1 VRRSSTLVGLTA
13 LVLAYPGIA
22 GATGVAPAPKK
33 VGAAFTSV
41 SSCGSLS
48 GIGMSWTSTANV
60 VTTIVLTAI
69 PAACIGGSLSLT
81 LVGASGTSLG
91 TVGPVVLTA
100 TSQTFSTITGSP
112 PATSVLGSYISVVG
126 P

>member
-1 VRRSSTLVGLTA
+1 MLRSSTLIGLTA
-13 LVLAYPGIA
+13 LVLAYPGVA
-22 GATGVAPAPKK
+22 GATGVAPVPKK
-33 VGAAFTSV
+33 VGAAFVSV

-48 GIGMSWTSTANV
+48 GMGLSWTSTANV

-69 PAACIGGSLSLT
+69 PAGCVGGSLSLT
-81 LVGASGTSLG
+81 LVGTGNTSLG
-91 TVGPVVLTA
+91 TVGPVALTG

-112 PATSVLGSYISVVG
+112 TATSVIGSYVSVVG